1 MSERINPRLSNNL
14 IKSEIFKKNNS
25 DIRSILRKKLKIKN
39 FLIIESEN
47 DRSIQK
53 NIVFISKCLG
63 NLVSQNKNGIKLL
76 KIKPKKNIKTYND
89 KQKKKILRYHQTN
102 LGGSIHSD
110 GPQLDTPP
118 NYVAMACLN
127 QAEKGGS
134 SVLTDTRLI
143 FRYLNNKNK
152 EVLNILKKKF
162 PFEKR
167 GFFKNGKLSNKIILK
182 PIFEVKN
189 RTLRFRYLRDY
200 IESGYRSKNYTIT
213 KQIKKSFNVLD
224 SLLEKKRF
232 IKKFKL
238 NKGDILILDNRYMA
252 HGRTKFQ
259 FDKKGHNSRV
269 LLRTWIK

>member
-1 MSERINPRLSNNL
+1 MSKRFNSSLSNNL

-25 DIRSILRKKLKIKN
+25 AIRSILLKKLKIKN

-47 DRSIQK
+47 DSNIQK
-53 NIVFISKCLG
+53 NIVNISKCLG

-167 GFFKNGKLSNKIILK
+167 GFSKNGKLSNKIIFK
-182 PIFEVKN
+182 PIFELKN

-200 IESGYRSKNYTIT
+200 IESGYRSKNYKIT

-224 SLLEKKRF
+224 SLLEKRRF

-259 FDKKGHNSRV
+259 FDKKGQNSRV

>member
-1 MSERINPRLSNNL
+1 MSKRFNSSLSNNL

-25 DIRSILRKKLKIKN
+25 AIRSILLKKLKIKN

-47 DRSIQK
+47 DSNIKK
-53 NIVFISKCLG
+53 NIVNISKCLG

-167 GFFKNGKLSNKIILK
+167 GFSKNGKLSNKIIFK
-182 PIFEVKN
+182 PIFELKN

-200 IESGYRSKNYTIT
+200 IESGYRSKNYKIT

-224 SLLEKKRF
+224 SLLEKRRF

>member
-1 MSERINPRLSNNL
+1 MSKRFNSSLSNNL

-25 DIRSILRKKLKIKN
+25 AIRSILLKKLKIKN

-47 DRSIQK
+47 DSNIQK
-53 NIVFISKCLG
+53 NIVNISKCLG

-167 GFFKNGKLSNKIILK
+167 GFSKNGKLSNKIIFK
-182 PIFEVKN
+182 PIFELKN

-200 IESGYRSKNYTIT
+200 IESGYRSKNYKIT

-224 SLLEKKRF
+224 SLLEKRRF

>member
-1 MSERINPRLSNNL
+1 MSKRFNSSLSNNL

-25 DIRSILRKKLKIKN
+25 AIRSILLKKLKIKN

-47 DRSIQK
+47 DSNIQK
-53 NIVFISKCLG
+53 NIVNISKCLG

-143 FRYLNNKNK
+143 FRYLNKKNK
-152 EVLNILKKKF
+152 EVLNTLKKKF

-167 GFFKNGKLSNKIILK
+167 GFSKNGKLSNKIILK
-182 PIFEVKN
+182 PIFELKN

-200 IESGYRSKNYTIT
+200 IESGYRSKNYKIT
-213 KQIKKSFNVLD
+213 KQIKKSFNMLD
-224 SLLEKKRF
+224 SLLEKRRF

>member
-1 MSERINPRLSNNL
+1 MSKRFNSSLSNNL

-25 DIRSILRKKLKIKN
+25 AIRSILLKKLKIKN

-47 DRSIQK
+47 DSNIQK
-53 NIVFISKCLG
+53 NIVNISKCLG

-167 GFFKNGKLSNKIILK
+167 GFSKNGKLSNKIIFK
-182 PIFEVKN
+182 PIFELKN

-200 IESGYRSKNYTIT
+200 IESGYRSKNYKIT
-213 KQIKKSFNVLD
+213 KQIKKSFNMLD
-224 SLLEKKRF
+224 SLLEKRRF

>member
-1 MSERINPRLSNNL
+1 MSKRFNSSLSNNL

-25 DIRSILRKKLKIKN
+25 AIRSILLKKLKIKN

-47 DRSIQK
+47 DSNIQK
-53 NIVFISKCLG
+53 NIVNISKCLG

-167 GFFKNGKLSNKIILK
+167 GFSKNGKLSNRIIFK
-182 PIFEVKN
+182 PIFELKN

-200 IESGYRSKNYTIT
+200 IESGYRSKNYKIT

-224 SLLEKKRF
+224 SLLEKRRF

>member
-1 MSERINPRLSNNL
+1 MSKRFNSSLSNNL

-25 DIRSILRKKLKIKN
+25 AIRSILLKKLKIKN

-47 DRSIQK
+47 DSNIQK
-53 NIVFISKCLG
+53 NIVNISKCLG

-143 FRYLNNKNK
+143 FRYLNKKNK
-152 EVLNILKKKF
+152 EVLNTLKKKF

-167 GFFKNGKLSNKIILK
+167 GFSKNGKLSNKIIFK
-182 PIFEVKN
+182 PIFELKN

-200 IESGYRSKNYTIT
+200 IESGYRSKNYKIT

-224 SLLEKKRF
+224 SLLEKRRF

>member
-1 MSERINPRLSNNL
+1 MSKRFNSSLSNNL

-25 DIRSILRKKLKIKN
+25 AIRSILLKKLKIKN

-47 DRSIQK
+47 DSNIKK
-53 NIVFISKCLG
+53 NIVNISKCLG

-167 GFFKNGKLSNKIILK
+167 GFSKNGKLSNKIIFK
-182 PIFEVKN
+182 PIFELKN

-200 IESGYRSKNYTIT
+200 IESGYRSKNYKIT

-224 SLLEKKRF
+224 SLLEKRRF

-252 HGRTKFQ
+252 RKN
-259 FDKKGHNSRV
+259 KVSVR
-269 LLRTWIK
+269 

>member
-1 MSERINPRLSNNL
+1 MSKRFNSSLSNNL

-25 DIRSILRKKLKIKN
+25 AIRSILLKKLKIKN

-47 DRSIQK
+47 DSNIQK
-53 NIVFISKCLG
+53 NIVNISKCLG

-143 FRYLNNKNK
+143 FRYLNKKNK
-152 EVLNILKKKF
+152 EVLNTLKKKF

-167 GFFKNGKLSNKIILK
+167 GFSKNGKLSNKIILK
-182 PIFEVKN
+182 PIFELKN

-200 IESGYRSKNYTIT
+200 IESGYRSKNYKIT

-224 SLLEKKRF
+224 SLLEKRRF